1 MKATMESTNKKV
13 VLNGL
18 EFRVWE
24 GVTEKGIPFVAL
36 MNRLETVYPEMKAVF
51 IKELTVAQKAP
62 ETNTAGA
69 LDRLGVG
76 VT

>member
-24 GVTEKGIPFVAL
+24 GTTEKGIPFVAL
-36 MNRLETVYPEMKAVF
+36 MNRLETVDPESKGIF
-51 IKELTVAQKAP
+51 IKELTAAQKSP
-62 ETNTAGA
+62 ETNTSGA
-69 LDRLGVG
+69 LERLGVA
-76 VT
+76 

>member
-1 MKATMESTNKKV
+1 MKATMESTSKKV

-36 MNRLETVYPEMKAVF
+36 MNRLETVDPEVKAAFV
-51 IKELTVAQKAP
+51 KELTAAQKAP
-62 ETNTAGA
+62 ELNTASA
-69 LDRLGVG
+69 LERLGVA
-76 VT
+76 